1 MRKRI
6 ITLLTAAIAILL
18 MTGCAKQEP
27 KTMRLLHWN
36 IQNGMWDG
44 QNDNYDR
51 FVNFVRAQDP
61 DVCVVRGAVHLEDR
75 LGRSHPERRTLPGGT
90 LGRTGQ
96 AIRA

>member
-6 ITLLTAAIAILL
+6 ITLLTAAIAVLL
-18 MTGCAKQEP
+18 MTGCAKQEH

-51 FVNFVRAQDP
+51 FVDFDMSR
-61 DVCVVRGAVHLEDR
+61 
-75 LGRSHPERRTLPGGT
+75 
-90 LGRTGQ
+90 
-96 AIRA
+96 